1 MNLRR
6 KVYVSALATIVLSL
20 LTCISANAQG
30 PADPSA
36 STPATA
42 NAQGPA
48 DVSASTPATAN
59 AQGPADPSASAA
71 ATPAAALPAN
81 PVPQLGGINSTG
93 SSWRVGVGI
102 YGWFPAVH
110 GTVGA
115 LGHEA
120 GVNASFSDIFHTLK
134 GIIPIAV
141 EAEKGRFLV
150 TGDFL
155 WMKLG
160 IDKALPFEDF
170 DQTSINVHLTQSI
183 LTPKLGYRVYDGEH
197 LKMDVMS
204 GIRYWYVSQ
213 SLTLEP
219 SGRNF
224 SRSANWV
231 DGLGGARFLLP
242 LGDKA
247 SVLISGDAGAGGA
260 NLDYQIFG
268 VLNYQFTRRWGIG
281 LGWRYLDVDY
291 RPSNKQFVYDMI
303 TTGPIAG
310 LIFNFGGAPPVPPTA
325 SCSASPTEVFP
336 GDPVNATIATQNF
349 NPKHTVTYKWGSTG
363 GKVSGTG
370 TSASI
375 DTTGLEPGS
384 YTVTGTATDA
394 RERKNNVASCT
405 AGFTVKARP
414 NYPPTANCS
423 ASPSSIAIN
432 QSSTVTITASSP
444 ENRPLTYSWTS
455 TGGQLSGSGTSATLV
470 ATNADAGNTITV
482 TGTATDDHNLS
493 TSCTASVSVPPV
505 QKVAE
510 VEDWGECT
518 FEKDPKRPWRVDNDC
533 KDVLDKLA
541 LRIQQMPNGRVA
553 IVGFTDETE
562 VAKEE
567 TLGAQR
573 AVNIKYYLTTDEL
586 GPKVDPTRLEPRK
599 GGAKGK
605 AAHFYF
611 VPQGTTFTQEESVTI
626 DESAVQG
633 QSRAAAPAKKTKK
646 MAAPQN

>member
-1 MNLRR
+1 MKKKSLLLLI
-6 KVYVSALATIVLSL
+6 SILFAATIWAQDVPKVEIPVGFSFVNVHPNLSPITSFNIFGGGGQFNVNFGNYFGIKADFMGYTQGSGVRNKL
-20 LTCISANAQG
+20 ISDGFTVVGNVNGNVFTYMFGPQIKKHTGRVQPFGEALFGAAHSNAYANNN
-30 PADPSA
+30 
-36 STPATA
+36 
-42 NAQGPA
+42 NAFAMAFG
-48 DVSASTPATAN
+48 
-59 AQGPADPSASAA
+59 
-71 ATPAAALPAN
+71 
-81 PVPQLGGINSTG
+81 GGIDIVVNRHFFLRPVEVDYLYTRFGSNRTNYTG
-93 SSWRVGVGI
+93 SQNNFRYVG
-102 YGWFPAVH
+102 
-110 GTVGA
+110 
-115 LGHEA
+115 
-120 GVNASFSDIFHTLK
+120 
-134 GIIPIAV
+134 
-141 EAEKGRFLV
+141 
-150 TGDFL
+150 
-155 WMKLG
+155 
-160 IDKALPFEDF
+160 
-170 DQTSINVHLTQSI
+170 
-183 LTPKLGYRVYDGEH
+183 
-197 LKMDVMS
+197 
-204 GIRYWYVSQ
+204 
-213 SLTLEP
+213 
-219 SGRNF
+219 
-224 SRSANWV
+224 
-231 DGLGGARFLLP
+231 GLG
-242 LGDKA
+242 
-247 SVLISGDAGAGGA
+247 
-260 NLDYQIFG
+260 
-268 VLNYQFTRRWGIG
+268 FT
-281 LGWRYLDVDY
+281 
-291 RPSNKQFVYDMI
+291 
-303 TTGPIAG
+303 
-310 LIFNFGGAPPVPPTA
+310 FGGAPPVPPTA

-394 RERKNNVASCT
+394 RERKNNVASCS

-414 NYPPTANCS
+414 NYPPTASCS

-455 TGGQLSGSGTSATLV
+455 TGGQLSGSGTSATLT

-493 TSCTASVSVPPV
+493 TSCTASVTVPPV

-518 FEKDPKRPWRVDNDC
+518 FEKNPKKPWRVDNDC

-599 GGAKGK
+599 GGVKGK

-611 VPQGTTFTQEESVTI
+611 VPQGATFTQEESVTV

-633 QSRAAAPAKKTKK
+633 QSRSAAPKSTKHKKA
-646 MAAPQN
+646 AAPQNP

>member
-1 MNLRR
+1 MKKKSLLLLI
-6 KVYVSALATIVLSL
+6 SILFAATIWAQDVPKVEIPVGFSFVNVHPNLSPITSFNIFGGGGQFNVNFGNYFGIKADFMGYTQGSGVRNKL
-20 LTCISANAQG
+20 ISDGFTVVGNVNGNVFTYMFGPQIKKHTGKIQPFGEALFGAAHSNAYANIYNSIHGLT
-30 PADPSA
+30 SA
-36 STPATA
+36 SSNN
-42 NAQGPA
+42 NAFAMAFG
-48 DVSASTPATAN
+48 
-59 AQGPADPSASAA
+59 
-71 ATPAAALPAN
+71 
-81 PVPQLGGINSTG
+81 GGIDIVVNRHFFLRPVEVDYLYTRFGSNRTNYTG
-93 SSWRVGVGI
+93 SQNNFRYVG
-102 YGWFPAVH
+102 
-110 GTVGA
+110 
-115 LGHEA
+115 
-120 GVNASFSDIFHTLK
+120 
-134 GIIPIAV
+134 
-141 EAEKGRFLV
+141 
-150 TGDFL
+150 
-155 WMKLG
+155 
-160 IDKALPFEDF
+160 
-170 DQTSINVHLTQSI
+170 
-183 LTPKLGYRVYDGEH
+183 
-197 LKMDVMS
+197 
-204 GIRYWYVSQ
+204 
-213 SLTLEP
+213 
-219 SGRNF
+219 
-224 SRSANWV
+224 
-231 DGLGGARFLLP
+231 GLG
-242 LGDKA
+242 
-247 SVLISGDAGAGGA
+247 
-260 NLDYQIFG
+260 
-268 VLNYQFTRRWGIG
+268 FT
-281 LGWRYLDVDY
+281 
-291 RPSNKQFVYDMI
+291 
-303 TTGPIAG
+303 
-310 LIFNFGGAPPVPPTA
+310 FGGAPPVPPTA

-553 IVGFTDETE
+553 IVGFTDQTE
-562 VAKEE
+562 VVNAEQ
-567 TLGAQR
+567 LGAQR

-586 GPKVDPTRLEPRK
+586 GPKLDPTRLEPRK
-599 GGAKGK
+599 GGTKGK

-611 VPQGTTFTQEESVTI
+611 VPQGATFTQEESVTV

-633 QSRAAAPAKKTKK
+633 QSRSAAPKSTKHKKATPPP
-646 MAAPQN
+646 AQ